1 MDFKDK
7 TVVVTGA
14 SRGIGKATAQAVA
27 KKGGRLVLLART
39 ERDLRAVADGI
50 TREGGRAAWHSV
62 DLTDAPAVEQCAA
75 VITRETGVP
84 DIIINNAGLGR
95 WLYAK
100 DTTPEEARQMVASPY
115 LAAFYVTR
123 AFLPAMLER
132 GSGHIACVT
141 SPGSFLVWPGAAT
154 YLAARFALRGF
165 SEALRAEVQDHGI
178 GVTLVVLGKAAST
191 YWEYNPGSEAHLPK
205 PLPVLMPTL
214 STEQAAEVILRG
226 IERNAQQIVRPAIF
240 RVFFAMNHFA
250 PGIVLKALAR

>member
-7 TVVVTGA
+7 TVLVTGA

-27 KKGGRLVLLART
+27 RKAGRLVLVART
-39 ERDLRAVADGI
+39 EKDLRAVADGI
-50 TREGGRAAWHSV
+50 TREGGRATWHPV
-62 DLTDAPAVEQCAA
+62 DLTDPMGVERCAA
-75 VITRETGVP
+75 AIRREMGIP

-95 WLYAK
+95 WRYAK
-100 DTTPEEARQMVASPY
+100 DTSPEEAHQMIASPY

-165 SEALRAEVQDHGI
+165 TEALRAEVRDHGV
-178 GVTLVVLGKAAST
+178 GVTLVVLGKVDST
-191 YWEYNPGSEAHLPK
+191 YWEYNPGSEAQLPK
-205 PLPVLMPTL
+205 PLPLLMPTL
-214 STEQAAEVILRG
+214 STEEAAQVVVRG
-226 IERNAQQIVRPAIF
+226 IERNARQSVRPAIF
-240 RVFFAMNHFA
+240 RMLFTMSHFA
-250 PGIVLKALAR
+250 PGIVLKALTR